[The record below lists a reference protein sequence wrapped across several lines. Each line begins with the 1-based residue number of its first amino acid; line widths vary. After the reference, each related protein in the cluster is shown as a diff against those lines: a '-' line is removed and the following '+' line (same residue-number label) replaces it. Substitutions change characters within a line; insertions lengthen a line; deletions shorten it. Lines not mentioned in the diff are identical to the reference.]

1 MILRLMV
8 FDRVFSMTCIAKQ
21 ISIGKRACTI
31 AGTVIFVTEYGQ
43 LKPVGLPGAYNKKN
57 RLNIF

>member
-8 FDRVFSMTCIAKQ
+8 VVRVFSMTCFAKQ

-43 LKPVGLPGAYNKKN
+43 IKPVGLQVRITKKTVL
-57 RLNIF
+57 RYF